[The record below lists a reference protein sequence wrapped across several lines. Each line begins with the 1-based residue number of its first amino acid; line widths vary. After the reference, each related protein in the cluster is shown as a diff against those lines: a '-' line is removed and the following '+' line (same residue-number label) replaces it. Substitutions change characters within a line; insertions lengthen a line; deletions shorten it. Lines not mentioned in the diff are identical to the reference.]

1 MQLDARETRGE
12 IHAATQASLPPA
24 DREPRTTNMMAFD
37 RTPTPPDHTLEPDT
51 VDALRA
57 TFATGI
63 QLGRHDPE
71 LGLVL
76 QRAAR
81 EARDKQIPPERLL
94 VALKT
99 IWNSILATN
108 APPPATD
115 ETLLLQALV
124 SRCIQEYYAL

>member
-1 MQLDARETRGE
+1 
-12 IHAATQASLPPA
+12 
-24 DREPRTTNMMAFD
+24 MMAFD
-37 RTPTPPDHTLEPDT
+37 RTPTPSHTLEPDT

-57 TFATGI
+57 TFAAGI

-108 APPPATD
+108 VPPPATD